1 MPGVY
6 LKEVAQLVTKLKIE
20 SSPSNATEAP
30 LWISNS
36 DFIQCQTL
44 AEISMEHPWGVY
56 PIPHMALEATKMG
69 GCQNCLKIWRRPCE
83 VKVQLR
89 DSAKSLLTATW
100 RESGGIGKRP
110 HQSRSQLSASAQA
123 SGQAGS
129 LCSRLANSWLECS
142 HRPKI
147 AFRVS
152 HVELGAPFWKC
163 RRARHMQGPDDV
175 RPSCA
180 DALVVFTDGPCI
192 FPDQGNR
199 GHANLRPRIIFRW
212 PA

>member
-1 MPGVY
+1 VFEFIRQSLRDADCGIPGPSGPNFFHRTQILSPGNRQASLAGGRRVGLIMPGVY

-110 HQSRSQLSASAQA
+110 HQSRSQLSA
-123 SGQAGS
+123 
-129 LCSRLANSWLECS
+129 
-142 HRPKI
+142 
-147 AFRVS
+147 
-152 HVELGAPFWKC
+152 
-163 RRARHMQGPDDV
+163 
-175 RPSCA
+175 
-180 DALVVFTDGPCI
+180 
-192 FPDQGNR
+192 
-199 GHANLRPRIIFRW
+199 
-212 PA
+212 